1 MALILNRSLAV
12 RDTVNYVLG
21 AVQPSIRPG
30 NAKGV
35 NKKVEKKLMGIVGPL
50 RTFVCCCEEDAE
62 HALKKAKSI
71 WGDDV
76 GDG

>member
-1 MALILNRSLAV
+1 MDQTSLA
-12 RDTVNYVLG
+12 
-21 AVQPSIRPG
+21 QCPSRPG

-35 NKKVEKKLMGIVGPL
+35 NEKVEKKLMGIVGPL

-62 HALKKAKSI
+62 HALKKAWSI

-76 GDG
+76 GDGGSQLA